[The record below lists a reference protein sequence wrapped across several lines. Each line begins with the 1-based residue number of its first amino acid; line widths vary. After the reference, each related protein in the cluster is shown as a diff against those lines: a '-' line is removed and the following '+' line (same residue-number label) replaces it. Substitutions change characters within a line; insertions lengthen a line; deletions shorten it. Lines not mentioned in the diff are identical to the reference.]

1 MSLPRRRLLPTV
13 LALGA
18 VPGAAHA
25 ARRADIDAGI
35 AAALP
40 RLRADNLTRVMS
52 DTARAMLVFPRV
64 TQGGLLL
71 GFQAGDGALLEAEQV
86 TGYYRLAGT
95 SLGAVIGL
103 QHFSLAVF
111 LMDERALTFFRRS
124 SGWDLGLEARVVGGR
139 GGLTDATTLAS
150 AIGTAYAITFDE
162 SGALLSLAV
171 EGTRVSPL
179 AVD

>member
-1 MSLPRRRLLPTV
+1 MPTV

-18 VPGAAHA
+18 LPGAARA
-25 ARRADIDAGI
+25 ANRAEIDAGI
-35 AAALP
+35 AGALP

-71 GFQAGDGALLEAEQV
+71 GFQAGDGALLEAGRV
-86 TGYYRLAGT
+86 AGYYRLAGT

-103 QHFSLAVF
+103 QHFGLAVF
-111 LMDERALTFFRRS
+111 LMDERSLTYFRGS
-124 SGWDLGLEARVVGGR
+124 SGWDLGLEARVVAGR

-171 EGTRVSPL
+171 EGTRVSPITM
-179 AVD
+179 D

>member
-1 MSLPRRRLLPTV
+1 MLFSRRRLLPT
-13 LALGA
+13 LLTLGA
-18 VPGAAHA
+18 APAPARAAS
-25 ARRADIDAGI
+25 RADIDAGV

-64 TQGGLLL
+64 TQGGFLL
-71 GFQAGDGALLEAEQV
+71 GFQAGDGALIDAGQV

-111 LMDERALTFFRRS
+111 LMDERALTFFRRA
-124 SGWDLGLEARVVGGR
+124 SGWDLGVEARLVAGR
-139 GGLTDATTLAS
+139 AGLTDATTLAS

-162 SGALLSLAV
+162 SGALLSLAL